1 MVYLRKTQRVTEQE
15 AAHRK
20 SKGLSFELFSLLI
33 CIANPA
39 SLVGST
45 AKRARMFS
53 VSSWGFDVS
62 DSGWIISQIMQ

>member
-1 MVYLRKTQRVTEQE
+1 MVKLRKTQRGTEQE

-33 CIANPA
+33 CTA
-39 SLVGST
+39 SLVGSP

-53 VSSWGFDVS
+53 VLSWGFGSSLRSCS
-62 DSGWIISQIMQ
+62 DARDPGS